1 MIRPRDTAPPDSQP
15 LAFEG
20 FDPNSGGYYN
30 ALVLGDG
37 YGQLPPGG
45 APGQILVKTGRADFD
60 AIWAT
65 AYITGDGTGG
75 GGTGTGGDIILDS
88 IAPIRVSG
96 GGSAWTISIDTAT
109 TTRPGSMS
117 AADKRRLDSLPTW
130 RGDTPPLRA
139 LEGDLWWNTTD
150 GTGYIL
156 YNDGTSTQWVPFTP
170 TGGAGEG
177 KEVYTSPAPPVGVA
191 PETIWWNSEDGTGYI
206 LFDDGTSQQWVPLTP
221 AGAGTKEVYTSS
233 TPPAGV
239 PPESIWWNSADGTG
253 YILFD
258 DGSSQQWVP
267 LTPASAGTKEVYIGS
282 TPPAG
287 VPPES
292 LWWDSEL
299 GRLFILYDDGS
310 STQWVDA
317 SPDGGGGSAKEVYS
331 GRVPPVGVPP
341 DTIWWSSVDGNGY
354 LLFDDGS
361 SQQWVPLTPQG
372 GSENG
377 DIDEGLYGA

>member
-1 MIRPRDTAPPDSQP
+1 MAMIRPRDTAPPDSQP
-15 LAFEG
+15 LAFVE
-20 FDPNSGGYYN
+20 FNADSGRYYN

-75 GGTGTGGDIILDS
+75 GGAGGDIVLDS
-88 IAPIRVSG
+88 IAPIRIATNGNTSV
-96 GGSAWTISIDTAT
+96 ISIDTAT
-109 TTRPGSMS
+109 QSRPGSMS
-117 AADKRRLDSLPTW
+117 AADKRRLDNLPCWVSATAPTQARTNDFW
-130 RGDTPPLRA
+130 WDTTLGR
-139 LEGDLWWNTTD
+139 LF
-150 GTGYIL
+150 IL
-156 YNDGTSTQWVPFTP
+156 YNDGSSTQWVDASPD
-170 TGGAGEG
+170 GGGGQG
-177 KEVYTSPAPPVGVA
+177 KEVFTSPVPPVGVA
-191 PETIWWNSEDGTGYI
+191 PETIWWNSVDGTGY
-206 LFDDGTSQQWVPLTP
+206 V
-221 AGAGTKEVYTSS
+221 
-233 TPPAGV
+233 
-239 PPESIWWNSADGTG
+239 
-253 YILFD
+253 LFD
-258 DGSSQQWVP
+258 DGSSEQWVP

-331 GRVPPVGVPP
+331 GPVPPVGVPP

-377 DIDEGLYGA
+377 SVDEGNYGA

>member
-1 MIRPRDTAPPDSQP
+1 MAMIRPRDTAPPDSQP
-15 LAFEG
+15 LAFAG

-30 ALVLGDG
+30 GLVLGDG

-45 APGQILVKTGRADFD
+45 APGQILVKVGRADFD

-65 AYITGDGTGG
+65 AYVTGDGGDGTG
-75 GGTGTGGDIILDS
+75 TGPGGDIILDS
-88 IAPIRVSG
+88 IAPIRIATNGNTSV
-96 GGSAWTISIDTAT
+96 ISIDTAT
-109 TTRPGSMS
+109 QSRPGSMS
-117 AADKRRLDSLPTW
+117 AADKRRLDNLPTW
-130 RGDTPPLRA
+130 RGDTPPAGA
-139 LEGDLWWNTTD
+139 LVGDLWWNTTD

-191 PETIWWNSEDGTGYI
+191 PET
-206 LFDDGTSQQWVPLTP
+206 
-221 AGAGTKEVYTSS
+221 
-233 TPPAGV
+233 
-239 PPESIWWNSADGTG
+239 IWWNSADGTG

-299 GRLFILYDDGS
+299 GRLFILYDDGT

-372 GSENG
+372 GGENG

>member
-15 LAFEG
+15 LNFVELG
-20 FDPNSGGYYN
+20 DSGGYYN
-30 ALVLGDG
+30 ALVVAAGPGL
-37 YGQLPPGG
+37 LPPGG
-45 APGQILVKTGRADFD
+45 APGQVLVKVGRADFD

-65 AYITGDGTGG
+65 PYVNGDGTGG
-75 GGTGTGGDIILDS
+75 GGTGGDIVLDS

-109 TTRPGSMS
+109 QQRPGSMS
-117 AADKRRLDSLPTW
+117 AADKRRLDNLPTW
-130 RGDTPPLRA
+130 RGDTPPVRA
-139 LEGDLWWNTTD
+139 LEGDLWWDTTD

-156 YNDGTSTQWVPFTP
+156 YNDGTSTQWVPFSP
-170 TGGAGEG
+170 QGAGAN

-191 PETIWWNSEDGTGYI
+191 PETIWWNSE
-206 LFDDGTSQQWVPLTP
+206 
-221 AGAGTKEVYTSS
+221 
-233 TPPAGV
+233 
-239 PPESIWWNSADGTG
+239 DGTG

-310 STQWVDA
+310 SLQWVDA
-317 SPDGGGGSAKEVYS
+317 SPDGGGSAKEVYS
-331 GRVPPVGVPP
+331 GPVPPADVPP
-341 DTIWWSSVDGNGY
+341 ETIWWSSVDGCGY

-372 GSENG
+372 GENG
-377 DIDEGLYGA
+377 SNDEGFYGTGT